1 MHGIAQVNGVNRDRV
16 ASLLAATG
24 GIIGALPPGFGK
36 QDGNTDLPPAVH
48 AQLRLAVESLQ
59 DMLSSVQL
67 EETLDGI
74 QVEMAGV
81 GDMSAKRIMMGM
93 GGDSVDGRL
102 RAWIELALDELA
114 SPSLPPNIAAY
125 LPHHLEIKPSLSGVL
140 ATDLHNLALDATE
153 SGASEP
159 GAANDRLA
167 ADLAAMFSHGGIKLG
182 LETLS
187 FDLGAAKV
195 EGTGA
200 ITVSSPG
207 VWHGRA
213 HLEAAGLDELTAQAR
228 TSPELQS
235 ALPALIMLRGLAK
248 QDSERLVWDVVSD
261 GTTTTVNGFDL
272 SQLGGGEKPK
282 TRSSPAPKPAQPP
295 SR

>member
-1 MHGIAQVNGVNRDRV
+1 MESAQVNGVNRDRV

-36 QDGNTDLPPAVH
+36 QDGNTDLPPAVR

-67 EETLDGI
+67 EETLDGVR
-74 QVEMAGV
+74 VEMAGV

-93 GGDSVDGRL
+93 GGDSIDGRL

-195 EGTGA
+195 EGTRGDHRELAGRMAWQGA
-200 ITVSSPG
+200 SGS
-207 VWHGRA
+207 GRT
-213 HLEAAGLDELTAQAR
+213 G
-228 TSPELQS
+228 
-235 ALPALIMLRGLAK
+235 
-248 QDSERLVWDVVSD
+248 
-261 GTTTTVNGFDL
+261 
-272 SQLGGGEKPK
+272 
-282 TRSSPAPKPAQPP
+282 
-295 SR
+295 